1 MFWIQRGSLQPYLF
15 SCSPGGNAQSFLG
28 LSSGR
33 RRASH
38 GSVFHFR
45 APGQDVSFPDG
56 ITDDGVFHGDH
67 EGHRGSLLLSRGAG
81 QAGPLPKSPLLRSPK
96 PGPGHGEEGPL
107 TLPTGELAAGGPEG
121 LVSSCA
127 HHTLDCLPREAIC
140 QKVSPMEGS
149 LTIFVP
155 CLHPTLLLQAGQV
168 RPRKGTGIVC
178 GEDVVRHLC
187 RHAGGWFSI

>member
-1 MFWIQRGSLQPYLF
+1 MYWIQRGSLQPYLF
-15 SCSPGGNAQSFLG
+15 SCSPGGNSQSFLG

-96 PGPGHGEEGPL
+96 PGPGHGEEGPF

-121 LVSSCA
+121 LVSLCM
-127 HHTLDCLPREAIC
+127 HHTLTVFQEKLFANKCH
-140 QKVSPMEGS
+140 QW
-149 LTIFVP
+149 
-155 CLHPTLLLQAGQV
+155 
-168 RPRKGTGIVC
+168 KG
-178 GEDVVRHLC
+178 L
-187 RHAGGWFSI
+187 

>member
-1 MFWIQRGSLQPYLF
+1 MYWIQRGSLQPYLF

-96 PGPGHGEEGPL
+96 SGPGHGEEGPL

-121 LVSSCA
+121 LVSLCM
-127 HHTLDCLPREAIC
+127 HHILSSKRSHLPISVTNGRVFNNICPMPPHNSPFTCRAGQAQKSYWDCL
-140 QKVSPMEGS
+140 
-149 LTIFVP
+149 
-155 CLHPTLLLQAGQV
+155 
-168 RPRKGTGIVC
+168 
-178 GEDVVRHLC
+178 
-187 RHAGGWFSI
+187 W